1 LGLQSFYFFSKHA
14 TSKDKMMVL
23 LKALLLSAVTS
34 VLAAPTKLEA
44 RQASNSAIEA
54 WDAGAVSQYPIHE
67 SCNATQAHQIAL
79 GLNETILLAQH
90 AKEHVLRFSNNS
102 EIYRRYFGD
111 RPPYEVI
118 GAYDIIVSGDKEGVL
133 FRCDNPDGNCDLPG
147 KFAILSMKFQ
157 QTDPF
162 QSGVVIGVDRTQRT
176 RL

>member
-1 LGLQSFYFFSKHA
+1 M
-14 TSKDKMMVL
+14 TVL
-23 LKALLLSAVTS
+23 LKVLLLSAVTS
-34 VLAAPTKLEA
+34 VLAAPTNLEA
-44 RQASNSAIEA
+44 RQASSSTVEA

-118 GAYDIIVSGDKEGVL
+118 GAYDIIVSGDKGSVL
-133 FRCDNPDGNCDLPG
+133 FRCDNPDGNCALPG
-147 KFAILSMKFQ
+147 ACAIL
-157 QTDPF
+157 F
-162 QSGVVIGVDRTQRT
+162 QSFKD
-176 RL
+176 